1 MRANGDVSRKN
12 RLSRS
17 PFPATRRAVSN
28 YYSEARAARY
38 LTPVATE
45 TAAKQDRPSLA
56 ACLTPFLLTDHSA
69 AACVSEESSMT
80 MERNVDSDP
89 FAEPDVDD
97 EPQFVIDSTLSVG
110 RNASL
115 TLGTDSLIVL
125 GMSLPYVKSS
135 CANRF
140 NQTKDC
146 GRRRAY
152 TAAASYLQVGPPSF
166 PLCIGR
172 GHGLPH
178 MPAIGTYPLFLN
190 QNPKPLAQFPFSTS
204 SGPPCPKST
213 SQSTT

>member
-1 MRANGDVSRKN
+1 
-12 RLSRS
+12 
-17 PFPATRRAVSN
+17 
-28 YYSEARAARY
+28 
-38 LTPVATE
+38 
-45 TAAKQDRPSLA
+45 
-56 ACLTPFLLTDHSA
+56 
-69 AACVSEESSMT
+69 MT

-97 EPQFVIDSTLSVG
+97 EAQFVVDSTLSVG

-172 GHGLPH
+172 EDCLP
-178 MPAIGTYPLFLN
+178 ICRQEVLIRSF
-190 QNPKPLAQFPFSTS
+190 
-204 SGPPCPKST
+204 
-213 SQSTT
+213 